1 MQNKEAE
8 DVYDKKAR
16 FVLFKPNGDQFTEA
30 SVLGDSAKSVTITGS
45 RYYVFWY
52 DSKMKNYQLLIEYIL
67 NKRLIQADIQPVL
80 VVDKESHMEKVLE
93 IWQNS
98 TKDMQANVRDRCQIL
113 LKRDLTDQE
122 QLLRTFGDGSETT
135 PKKEPKREEKE
146 SENESEEDKK
156 DEDIDLDLKKNFY
169 YVIGPESEVVDCAKI
184 YSFLHEDNIFK
195 RITAR
200 VSKHVDSKVNPG
212 EI

>member
-30 SVLGDSAKSVTITGS
+30 SVLVDSAKSITITGS
-45 RYYVFWY
+45 RYYVLWY

-93 IWQNS
+93 IWKNS
-98 TKDMQANVRDRCQIL
+98 TKDMQANVRDRCQIM

-122 QLLRTFGDGSETT
+122 QLLRTFGDGAEKTKT
-135 PKKEPKREEKE
+135 EEKE
-146 SENESEEDKK
+146 NENESEDKK

>member
-30 SVLGDSAKSVTITGS
+30 SVLGDSAKSITITGS
-45 RYYVFWY
+45 RYYVLWY

-93 IWQNS
+93 IWKNS
-98 TKDMQANVRDRCQIL
+98 TKDMQANVRDRCQIM

-122 QLLRTFGDGSETT
+122 QLLRTFGDGAEKTKT
-135 PKKEPKREEKE
+135 EEKE
-146 SENESEEDKK
+146 NENESEDKK